1 MFLEKYL
8 FLINNIHNMSTYALE
23 LFEEI
28 GKDILETL
36 RTDKELKRKT
46 IKYLERKK

>member
-1 MFLEKYL
+1 
-8 FLINNIHNMSTYALE
+8 MSTYALE

-28 GKDILETL
+28 SKDILETL